1 MSLLFQFIV
10 FYKHYDQEES
20 LQIIYCKKQGYVK
33 LIFLLQINNEKGRNY
48 IFTRMIKFV
57 KYESVVTRLLLLF
70 VIKTQIRK
78 TCFYK
83 II

>member
-20 LQIIYCKKQGYVK
+20 LQIIYCKKQGNVK
-33 LIFLLQINNEKGRNY
+33 LIFLLPINNEKGWIY

-57 KYESVVTRLLLLF
+57 KYESAVTRLLLLF
-70 VIKTQIRK
+70 VINRQIRK
-78 TCFYK
+78 ICFNK